1 MNTPTNLTHRQW
13 LAGLAMQGM
22 LASGHFTE
30 ADEEFSHE
38 GPRPLVDNLDASIP
52 AVEYAYI
59 IADRMIEH
67 DGKN

>member
-1 MNTPTNLTHRQW
+1 MKPPTNLTHRQW

-22 LASGHFTE
+22 LASGHFTIGE
-30 ADEEFSHE
+30 ELDES
-38 GPRPLVDNLDASIP
+38 PRPVLDYENARIP
-52 AVEYAYI
+52 AIDYAYI